1 MPMVSIISLPFI
13 VDVLLLFLALVIGLY
28 IFIFIVKV
36 IIFVLP
42 AALVALIVWF
52 FTASMFLAGVAFL
65 FIALLIVL
73 R

>member
-36 IIFVLP
+36 IMFVLP